1 MSHFNLEARHPKEG
15 TIEIGPLALSDLI
28 EARQPVTVGDVEF
41 SLDTLKQI
49 ERVAAAQTGS
59 NRNAGAYLGED
70 IATLGKEGIQVELKT
85 TYLLPPGLL
94 DDLMQELQQ
103 VGTPVK
109 RGEKGL
115 EVWGPHSD
123 RAVEA
128 ARQMLAGRMSFQP
141 NQITE
146 TIVLK
151 IEKT

>member
-41 SLDTLKQI
+41 SLDTLKRI
-49 ERVAAAQTGS
+49 ERVAASQTGS
-59 NRNAGAYLGED
+59 NRNAGADLTAD
-70 IATLGKEGIQVELKT
+70 IGKLTEAGIVVNLKT
-85 TYLLPPGLL
+85 TYMLPEGLL
-94 DDLMQELQQ
+94 ADVMQELQQ